1 MNLQPERDGAVVPLA
16 YPLAQTVG
24 EQLHPDAKGCQ
35 QLICCI
41 ERMET
46 FVGKADMV
54 RKRLQIR
61 SSRKCHQG
69 RDLRDSFEKTV
80 SRRLKH
86 LFHQNANKKGRPLF

>member
-1 MNLQPERDGAVVPLA
+1 MNPQLERDSAVVPLA

-24 EQLHPDAKGCQ
+24 VQIHPDAKGCQ

-46 FVGKADMV
+46 FVGKADTV

-61 SSRKCHQG
+61 SSRKRHQV
-69 RDLRDSFEKTV
+69 RDLRGSFKETE
-80 SRRLKH
+80 SRQLKH
-86 LFHQNANKKGRPLF
+86 LFHQNANKKGWPLF